1 MTFFLILTIVATVW
15 LGTLA
20 WFDCRY
26 RKLPN
31 YLTLP
36 GVVIFPLM
44 WLCLYGWKGF
54 GYSLLGGLI
63 GGAFLLIPYLLRG
76 AGAGDV
82 KMLLAVGCLSGFPG
96 IFTTL
101 IATSVAGLFLGVVM
115 IIAGKTDASRVK
127 HLFRCCFDVKYDRKA
142 GREAL
147 PEFVK
152 KKVRIPYGV
161 AIAAGMWFTLLYT
174 LYTLYTHK

>member
-1 MTFFLILTIVATVW
+1 MTFFLIMAALASVW
-15 LGTLA
+15 LGVLA
-20 WFDCRY
+20 WSDCRY

-36 GVVIFPLM
+36 GVVVFPVMYFFLM
-44 WLCLYGWKGF
+44 GWKGV
-54 GYSLLGGLI
+54 GLSLLGGLI
-63 GGAFLLIPYLLRG
+63 GGFFLLIPYLLRG

-82 KMLLAVGCLSGFPG
+82 KMLLAVGCLSGYPG

-101 IATSVAGLFLGVVM
+101 IATSVAGLILGAVM
-115 IIAGKTDASRVK
+115 IAAGKTDAPRIK
-127 HLFRCCFDVKYDRKA
+127 HFFRCCFDIKYDRQA
-142 GREAL
+142 GRDAL

-152 KKVRIPYGV
+152 KKLRIPYGV

-174 LYTLYTHK
+174 ALQMLGK